1 MFKFFKK
8 KKEDVEVNQP
18 NFEIE
23 LTAAVLAYEIA
34 RSDGEISEDE
44 LSVLMEEIGKISMKV
59 GKEKSEILEIV
70 EIYSKDSVSFHEFIE
85 DINDNFSKDQKL
97 SLLKFMW
104 KTAYADGR
112 LDVAANELFKKKKYS
127 IHSKKFITVDKTI
140 NRYLKLIQK
149 YKIKSIEDPFAEDD
163 WLSWNKFMKKIS
175 KKTQIVG
182 DDLYV
187 TNLERLKIGF
197 LNKSSNS
204 ILIKLNQIGTVSE
217 TLEVIKFAQLI
228 GFSTIIS
235 HRSGDSEDTF
245 ISDLAVGTN
254 SNQIKTGSL
263 ARSERV
269 AKYNQ
274 LIRIEEKLGKS
285 AKMNKIN

>member
-112 LDVAANELFKKKKYS
+112 LDVDEERLVRRVADL
-127 IHSKKFITVDKTI
+127 I
-140 NRYLKLIQK
+140 NIKDVEVLKLK
-149 YKIKSIEDPFAEDD
+149 DST
-163 WLSWNKFMKKIS
+163 
-175 KKTQIVG
+175 KT
-182 DDLYV
+182 
-187 TNLERLKIGF
+187 N
-197 LNKSSNS
+197 
-204 ILIKLNQIGTVSE
+204 
-217 TLEVIKFAQLI
+217 TL
-228 GFSTIIS
+228 
-235 HRSGDSEDTF
+235 
-245 ISDLAVGTN
+245 
-254 SNQIKTGSL
+254 
-263 ARSERV
+263 
-269 AKYNQ
+269 
-274 LIRIEEKLGKS
+274 
-285 AKMNKIN
+285 